1 MMRYNL
7 LPLTDWLEPDKFKN
21 LYKNP
26 SLDKRVDF
34 ILCSDCSLT
43 GLLEEINETPI
54 ELELIHQENVAAN
67 GEVACLLGIEERETV
82 LKREAWLKVKEG
94 RLVFAH
100 SVIPLRNLNKELI
113 DELEAGDKP
122 LGYIFETFGIT
133 VNRSDIKISTLK
145 CNQIA
150 EDILYPVNHA
160 FWARKYNLISKERI
174 QAVITE
180 VFSPAVF
187 EFKDNR
193 KIYGECFQ
201 S

>member
-1 MMRYNL
+1 MKYNL
-7 LPLTDWLEPDKFKN
+7 LPLTDWLEPDKFKDR
-21 LYKNP
+21 YENP
-26 SLDKRVDF
+26 SLNKRVNF
-34 ILCSDCSLT
+34 ILSSDCSLT
-43 GLLEEINETPI
+43 GLLEEINETSI
-54 ELELIHQENVAAN
+54 ELELIHQDNIAVN
-67 GEVACLLGIEERETV
+67 GDTAYLLGIEERETV
-82 LKREAWLKVKEG
+82 LKREAWLKKKEG
-94 RLVFAH
+94 KLVFAN
-100 SVIPLRNLNKELI
+100 SVIPLRNLDKMLI

-122 LGYIFETFGIT
+122 LGYIFEMSGIS
-133 VNRSDIKISTLK
+133 VNRSDIKISTLR

-150 EDILYPVNHA
+150 EDIFYPVDHV